1 MEMKRRQFVQW
12 IAKGS
17 VILALPSGWL
27 LKRRGRIRQCVAS
40 PPPTYPGPVVEIEP
54 EAARSPGRWAG

>member
-27 LKRRGRIRQCVAS
+27 VKRCVRFQKYVAPR
-40 PPPTYPGPVVEIEP
+40 PPVYPGPVAEIDP
-54 EAARSPGRWAG
+54 DSVQSPATWAG